1 MAPNANAVGR
11 PSKPLLSRALIA
23 DAALRLIDREGSDAL
38 AMRRI
43 ARELGVDPS
52 SLYNHIDSKSDLIE
66 ELRGVVSARIDA
78 SAFVTEPWSEAVI
91 TWAHSYR
98 SAFSSHP
105 RLIPLLMSKASTSPV
120 IMGVYEE
127 FALAAGRD
135 GWADSDILPILTAL
149 ESFVLGSVLDM
160 SGPTVLFDPRG
171 QEDEF
176 PAFSRAFH
184 TLQEADPD
192 DPVAG
197 PAFELG
203 LRGLV
208 RGLTELRRR

>member
-1 MAPNANAVGR
+1 MGR
-11 PSKPLLSRALIA
+11 PSKPLLSRGLIA
-23 DAALRLIDREGSDAL
+23 ETALRLVDREGPDAV

-43 ARELGVDPS
+43 ARDLGVNPS
-52 SLYNHIDSKSDLIE
+52 SLYNHVDSRLDVIE
-66 ELRGVVSARIDA
+66 EVRGIISARIDA
-78 SAFVTEPWSEAVI
+78 SAFATQPWAEAVV

-98 SAFSSHP
+98 SAFAPHP
-105 RLIPLLMSKASTSPV
+105 KLIPLLMSKASTSPV
-120 IMGVYEE
+120 ILGVYEE
-127 FALAAGRD
+127 FTRAASRD
-135 GWADSDILPILTAL
+135 GWADSDILPVLTAL

-171 QEDEF
+171 QEAEF
-176 PAFSRAFH
+176 PEFSRAFS
-184 TLQEADPD
+184 TLKAADPD